1 MATYVDKILGI
12 SSHEPAAAKPQK
24 AKEADGDERPRPM
37 KRAPAKRRR
46 ELRYVESVPCGYCRG
61 SGADACGGTC
71 GVCRGEGV
79 VDVKPPVVTCLKCL
93 GSGRENG
100 TLTCLACR
108 GIGVVSVREGAT
120 TCPNCRGTGKEGVFY
135 CTKCH
140 GQGIA

>member
-12 SSHEPAAAKPQK
+12 PPQEPAAAEPQK
-24 AKEADGDERPRPM
+24 TKAAAGDQRQRPV
-37 KRAPAKRRR
+37 KRAPAKRCR
-46 ELRYVESVPCGYCRG
+46 ELRHVDLVPCGYCRG

-71 GVCRGEGV
+71 GVCRGEGD
-79 VDVKPPVVTCLKCL
+79 VDVKPPVVTCLKCR

-108 GIGVVSVREGAT
+108 GVGVVSVRDGAT
-120 TCPNCRGTGKEGVFY
+120 ACTNCHGTGKEGVFY